1 MLSNYQIINSIAFSV
16 DVTLP
21 YPFADMLGAL
31 NVLSFDFSV
40 LQCTTRTYF
49 GFVFTWLY
57 REEKGGREKKGF
69 IGYLLIVGS

>member
-49 GFVFTWLY
+49 GFVFTWY
-57 REEKGGREKKGF
+57 KEEGGREKKGF